1 MGKQLTVLFWGF
13 IYGEVI
19 GYIISALTGV
29 QFDWLASGVI
39 CMIGGL
45 IGINCLNYFI
55 SISDKKASK

>member
-19 GYIISALTGV
+19 GYII
-29 QFDWLASGVI
+29 
-39 CMIGGL
+39 GGL

-55 SISDKKASK
+55 SDKKASK

>member
-29 QFDWLASGVI
+29 PFDVFVLRVTLSV
-39 CMIGGL
+39 
-45 IGINCLNYFI
+45 
-55 SISDKKASK
+55 DV

>member
-29 QFDWLASGVI
+29 QLDWLASGVI

-55 SISDKKASK
+55 SDKKASK